1 MYQSEDKTVREC
13 RTRDEKIEVY
23 DYGLL
28 EELKIVEVREKK
40 E

>member
-1 MYQSEDKTVREC
+1 MY
-13 RTRDEKIEVY
+13 DENIEVY

-28 EELKIVEVREKK
+28 EELKIVEIKEKK